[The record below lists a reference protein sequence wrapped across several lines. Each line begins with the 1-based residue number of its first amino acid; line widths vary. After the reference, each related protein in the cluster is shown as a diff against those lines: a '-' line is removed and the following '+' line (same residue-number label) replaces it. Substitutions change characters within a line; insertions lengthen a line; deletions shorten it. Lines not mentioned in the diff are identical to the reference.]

1 MSAEPD
7 LARPDPE
14 VMRRRESVLA
24 GRRAETFPGSVNRWA
39 IYVTDLYGSRL
50 AELDSLDH
58 ALFVI
63 RHNDVDQF
71 EIYGHRDLRAVHILL
86 ATEHVGIELACN
98 NEPVMTGPVTYIE
111 ASSES
116 QGRVTIYGASDKIWV
131 RARVAHPQPLT
142 PQPPFNMQ
150 SHDVL
155 TGQATTVIRNLIDR
169 NGGPGGNPDRY
180 IEGLQLGVDPAYGGI
195 VNIAA
200 RWQNLQTLVSSI
212 ADTAGIGWTIMRK
225 QLQFYRPSQQVRAV
239 FAVDYET
246 LRDYRARTK
255 SPDANY
261 VYAGGQGELAAR
273 MIAVAGDDDSIDRWQ
288 RWEEF
293 IDQRQQEEEDQL
305 QAAAEA
311 ALEEFRDRD
320 TVDAELTDTPA
331 QFFPRDYGL
340 GDQVLVRIPEGL
352 TFEEQIREL
361 RVELESGKPPRIR
374 AAVGQ
379 ITALGVFTRTNRTE
393 RRVRQLERNE
403 ASISPLLSASARI
416 AADTEQVL
424 QPGLVYRPI
433 LMRLDWAE
441 TPGILGYSSPD
452 AMYVGVDGLF
462 RFSANVRFRDLTSAA
477 YADNN
482 PRAYAVILISQPPNL
497 GIATAYQGGDVGPLA
512 FFGTRFTQPFYLG
525 FSPFAHLEV
534 TRNMR
539 AGSYV
544 RLAVALASEN
554 GQTVTTQTEGVGNLD
569 ATPVWLVGTM
579 LRRKVDS
586 GASLVRAGD
595 APPAPPIEIIR
606 GLAGGDIHV
615 GA

>member
-1 MSAEPD
+1 MSTPE
-7 LARPDPE
+7 LARPDPS
-14 VMRRRESVLA
+14 VTRRRESELA
-24 GRRAETFPGSVNRWA
+24 RRRSETFPGSVNRWA
-39 IYVTDLYGSRL
+39 IYVTDIYGTRL
-50 AELDSLDH
+50 AELDALDH
-58 ALFVI
+58 ALFI
-63 RHNDVDQF
+63 LRHNDVDQF
-71 EIYGHRDLRAVHILL
+71 EIYGHRDLRAIHLLL

-98 NEPVMTGPVTYIE
+98 NEPVLTGPVTYIE

-116 QGRVTIYGASDKIWV
+116 EGRVTLYGYSDKVWV
-131 RARVAHPQPLT
+131 RARVAHPEPLT
-142 PQPPFNMQ
+142 RQPPFNQ
-150 SHDVL
+150 QTHDIL
-155 TGQATTVIRNLIDR
+155 TGPASTVIRNLIDR

-180 IEGLQLGVDPAYGGI
+180 IEGLRLGIDPAIGGTTT
-195 VNIAA
+195 VAA
-200 RWQNLQTLVSSI
+200 RWQNLLDVVSAV
-212 ADTAGIGWTIMRK
+212 ADTAGIGWTIVRK
-225 QLQFYRPSQQVRAV
+225 ELRFYRPAAQARAV
-239 FAVDYET
+239 FSIDFET

-255 SPDANY
+255 APDANY
-261 VYAGGQGELAAR
+261 IYVGGQGELAAR
-273 MIAVAGDDDSIDRWQ
+273 AIAVAGDAGSLDRWM
-288 RWEEF
+288 RWEDF
-293 IDQRQQEEEDQL
+293 IDQRQEEDEDRL
-305 QAAAEA
+305 QDLAEA
-311 ALEEFRDRD
+311 AIEEFRDRD

-340 GDQVLVRIPEGL
+340 GDPVVVRIPEGL

-361 RVELESGKPPRIR
+361 RVELEAGKPPRIR

-379 ITALGVFTRTNRTE
+379 ITTLGIFQRTHRTE

-424 QPGLVYRPI
+424 QPGLIYRPI

-554 GQTVTTQTEGVGNLD
+554 GQTVTTQTEGAGNLD

-579 LRRKVDS
+579 LRRRVEA
-586 GASLVRAGD
+586 GASLLQPGD
-595 APPAPPIEIIR
+595 PPPAPPLEIIR
-606 GLAGGDIHV
+606 GLQGGDIHV
-615 GA
+615 GT